1 MESETSTSASGIHP
15 IFHRDPA
22 NYMQYVYKQ
31 VCIQVKDG
39 TSHTG
44 HLYTVDPVSESMVLV
59 RMSDGKLT
67 ELELVMGH
75 AIEGIIVLEEDTEV
89 CQDELD
95 ALFKVDMHSKITPEE
110 LNKRKERLKSWLLK
124 NLLPVEESTERSD
137 VLNLSDALYIEPPYG
152 PENCCSTNEII
163 LGRVQ
168 GLIKSMPKDVD
179 DW

>member
-1 MESETSTSASGIHP
+1 MPSASGIHP

-22 NYMQYVYKQ
+22 NYMQYIYKE

-59 RMSDGKLT
+59 RINEGKLIG
-67 ELELVMGH
+67 LELIMGH
-75 AIEGIIVLEEDTEV
+75 AIEGIIVLEEDTELWHK
-89 CQDELD
+89 ELN
-95 ALFKVDMHSKITPEE
+95 ALFKVNMHNKISPEE
-110 LNKRKERLKSWLLK
+110 LNKQKERLKHWLLK
-124 NLLPVEESTERSD
+124 NLLPVEESTERTD

-152 PENCCSTNEII
+152 PENCHSTNEII

-168 GLIKSMPKDVD
+168 GLIKNMPKDVD